1 MSNAVAT
8 DGDPTPLGDA
18 LVPFARVLAN
28 VDLQRATETDL
39 TEVDAALDRFVAAIE
54 GALGVLENV
63 VSRIVS
69 EQRRNAVL
77 SNNDIEG
84 RLAERV

>member
-1 MSNAVAT
+1 MRT
-8 DGDPTPLGDA
+8 
-18 LVPFARVLAN
+18 
-28 VDLQRATETDL
+28 LQRATETDL